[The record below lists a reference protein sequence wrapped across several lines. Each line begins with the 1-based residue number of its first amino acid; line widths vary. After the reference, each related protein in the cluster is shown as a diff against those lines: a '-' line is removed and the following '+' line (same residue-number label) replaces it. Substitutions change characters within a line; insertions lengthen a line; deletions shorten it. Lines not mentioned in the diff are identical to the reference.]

1 MKLLKIINKFDRENL
16 EGESL
21 ILLTNMEVS

>member
-1 MKLLKIINKFDRENL
+1 MKLLKVINKFDRENL

>member
-1 MKLLKIINKFDRENL
+1 MKLIKIINKFDRENL